1 VSLKFPKVDVQGM
14 LSQGSDAV
22 SRIEIPAI
30 PTFESGGMM
39 DWFASVQE
47 TVKSKAPAID
57 ASAISFPKFDMDG
70 IGDRIKEGLSGL
82 RERLRSVQFQTM
94 VNMPT
99 MEIPQVEL
107 PQMEMLKIDLGPI
120 ASHPST
126 TKDLSTMDIY
136 GSAAD
141 IEGFFQSK

>member
-1 VSLKFPKVDVQGM
+1 M
-14 LSQGSDAV
+14 LSQGSDDV
-22 SRIEIPAI
+22 SRIEIPAM
-30 PTFESGGMM
+30 PTFELGGMM

-57 ASAISFPKFDMDG
+57 ASGAISFPKFDMDG
-70 IGDRIKEGLSGL
+70 IGDRILEGLSGL
-82 RERLRSVQFQTM
+82 RESLSSVQFQTM
-94 VNMPT
+94 INMPT
-99 MEIPQVEL
+99 TEIPQVEL
-107 PQMEMLKIDLGPI
+107 PQMELLKIDLSPI